1 VSLVAFVLSL
11 ITATVDQQNVRLISA
26 IVGED
31 LTLACV
37 VDHSDVQFFW
47 YRQRLGRK
55 PQIICSVYSFQE
67 VAKFHHEFKDNP
79 RFRLEKKDDQ
89 MNLRIADAQPTD
101 SATYFCMS
109 GRDVVME
116 FKEAITVRVEKSRLT
131 VHSVVHQPQFENF
144 QPGGSVNLSCT
155 VHPGSCDGEHSVY
168 WFLSSGEHQPGL
180 LYTSGGRSDQCEKKP
195 NTQTHTCVYNLPL
208 NISNSGTYYCA
219 VASCGHILFGKGT
232 KVESQGRLLQ
242 DTGQEIKVHS
252 LKYCMYYI
260 YMRQRI
266 LNFLL
271 SRRSELDGY
280 GDEENL
286 HYAALS
292 VHNRTRR
299 RMDNVENDCVYS
311 SVRH

>member
-1 VSLVAFVLSL
+1 MMESPGRALSRTL
-11 ITATVDQQNVRLISA
+11 DQQNVRLISA

-144 QPGGSVNLSCT
+144 QPGALTFTSILSV
-155 VHPGSCDGEHSVY
+155 
-168 WFLSSGEHQPGL
+168 FLSVL
-180 LYTSGGRSDQCEKKP
+180 LVKRNKENCCKCSDSTRE
-195 NTQTHTCVYNLPL
+195 
-208 NISNSGTYYCA
+208 ISAPSTTN
-219 VASCGHILFGKGT
+219 
-232 KVESQGRLLQ
+232 E
-242 DTGQEIKVHS
+242 E
-252 LKYCMYYI
+252 
-260 YMRQRI
+260 
-266 LNFLL
+266 
-271 SRRSELDGY
+271 GY